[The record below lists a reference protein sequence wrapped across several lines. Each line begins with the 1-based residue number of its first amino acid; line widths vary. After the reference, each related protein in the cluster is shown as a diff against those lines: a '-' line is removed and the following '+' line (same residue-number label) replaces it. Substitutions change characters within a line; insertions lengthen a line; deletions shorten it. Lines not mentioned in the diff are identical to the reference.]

1 MLDININNYFF
12 YSISKKRE
20 IVFLDEEIIDAF

>member
-12 YSISKKRE
+12 YSISKKSE
-20 IVFLDEEIIDAF
+20 IVFLDEEMIDAF